1 MKLFLILTLT
11 TLTLQAEAILQLDTK
26 GHTGLIKNIIVT
38 NDGSK
43 ITSASRDK
51 TIRVWDVKSGVE
63 KRKILG
69 EIGTG
74 TRGSITAIALSKDDK
89 YLAVGGNI
97 KRVIRIYNY
106 KTGQLLQVLKSH
118 KKNVLDLSFS
128 QDSHY
133 LISSSMDRTAKIW
146 DVRNDFTLTDT
157 INFHTDYVYAA
168 RIIKKNNQ
176 YFAVT
181 VGDDKQVALYDM
193 RKKEII
199 RSNKHTNRLRSMETT
214 DANGGN
220 IAFCGTGKEILIYDY
235 NLNFI
240 NKIESETTPFGL
252 SYSKNGK
259 YLIAGT
265 SKSPYN
271 VNIYQTNNSY
281 KQLNSL
287 KKHTNTTVALAYLD
301 NKTAVSGGGNNKE
314 IYVWDIESLRIKQK
328 MVGVGSSVYNV
339 GIYEDSIAFSNRWKS
354 EFKKEINLKTQNISY
369 VNDPNTFKK
378 ISTKSGNYSL
388 KHTKG
393 GPYNRKRGVLN
404 ILKNRKIETQIIKD
418 SNNGYQHNCYGWYND
433 FIVSGASHGHIYVY
447 TKYGEKV
454 ASLKGHT
461 GDIMSI
467 ALDGDRLVSG
477 SNDQTIRVWDLST
490 ISSKN
495 TKKQVIYPMLNIFVS
510 NDDEW
515 VIWSKSGYF
524 ASSVNGDQYVGYHIN
539 QGPDKEAYFVSSAKY
554 YDKLYRPDIIQAILE
569 TGSEEKAIASISKNS
584 NIEETDI
591 ISEMPP
597 ILTLL
602 SESNPSTKS
611 NSTTIDFAIKSN
623 TEIEKLI
630 VTRNGEKIQTHI
642 PNGEKASID
651 IELDDGENIISIRAK
666 NKYSLSDALLI
677 RANKKS
683 NGNLSRTSG
692 TTSDSENTQAIY
704 KPTLYLLSIGVSQ
717 YENSEYNLDVADK
730 DAKSIVEMFQKQEGK
745 IYKKVVTK
753 VLLNDSANKDNILE
767 ALDWIERET
776 TQRDMVII
784 FVAGHGI
791 NDDKGNYYFMAH
803 DSDVNKLR
811 RTAIRWIEIKD
822 TLSDLPSKVILM
834 VDTCHSGNILGQEKR
849 RDITG
854 AIKSIINSG
863 TGSVIMTASTG
874 RGYSI
879 ENKSWGHGAF
889 TKALLE
895 GLNEAKADYND
906 NRDITIKEIDLYI
919 TDRVKTLTKG
929 KQKPTTI
936 VPESIPDFAIGVR

>member
-1 MKLFLILTLT
+1 MK
-11 TLTLQAEAILQLDTK
+11 
-26 GHTGLIKNIIVT
+26 
-38 NDGSK
+38 
-43 ITSASRDK
+43 
-51 TIRVWDVKSGVE
+51 
-63 KRKILG
+63 KRKVIKSDKKAYIL
-69 EIGTG
+69 
-74 TRGSITAIALSKDDK
+74 R
-89 YLAVGGNI
+89 YLAISKKHIAVSGAGG
-97 KRVIRIYNY
+97 
-106 KTGQLLQVLKSH
+106 
-118 KKNVLDLSFS
+118 
-128 QDSHY
+128 
-133 LISSSMDRTAKIW
+133 
-146 DVRNDFTLTDT
+146 
-157 INFHTDYVYAA
+157 
-168 RIIKKNNQ
+168 
-176 YFAVT
+176 
-181 VGDDKQVALYDM
+181 
-193 RKKEII
+193 
-199 RSNKHTNRLRSMETT
+199 
-214 DANGGN
+214 
-220 IAFCGTGKEILIYDY
+220 EILIYDY
-235 NLNFI
+235 SLKPVKTI
-240 NKIESETTPFGL
+240 SSETKPEGL
-252 SYSKNGK
+252 AYSPNGEF
-259 YLIAGT
+259 LISGIA
-265 SKSPYN
+265 SRPNN
-271 VNIYQTNNSY
+271 VNIYSVKENYKRRSSFQKHKNS
-281 KQLNSL
+281 
-287 KKHTNTTVALAYLD
+287 TVAVNFLD
-301 NKTAVSGGGNNKE
+301 DQTAISGGGNNKE
-314 IYVWDIESLRIKQK
+314 IYIWERDNAKEKMKIEGLGKSVWS
-328 MVGVGSSVYNV
+328 VGVRGK
-339 GIYEDSIAFSNRWKS
+339 SIAWG
-354 EFKKEINLKTQNISY
+354 
-369 VNDPNTFKK
+369 NTFTKAK
-378 ISTKSGNYSL
+378 GKSKLQKTFNLQTYTLQDTPKAISEYSRISTIQADYTLGHKAGGDMRRNDAVLELKRNSKVVVSILRDSKSGIRHRCYGFYKEYIISA
-388 KHTKG
+388 G
-393 GPYNRKRGVLN
+393 ASGSIQIYNRL
-404 ILKNRKIETQIIKD
+404 
-418 SNNGYQHNCYGWYND
+418 
-433 FIVSGASHGHIYVY
+433 
-447 TKYGEKV
+447 GEEV
-454 ASLKGHT
+454 ADLIGHT
-461 GDIMSI
+461 GPVLSL
-467 ALDGDRLVSG
+467 AVEGDRLVSG
-477 SNDQTIRVWDLST
+477 SSDQTIKVWDLST